1 MTKEVLVHITGLHL
15 EAGTDVSESKETETI
30 EVVVPGNY
38 YLKNGKK
45 YILYEEIEEDGRI
58 TKNQVK
64 VFEDGHVEIRKSG
77 VLNTQMIFETGKR
90 NQSNYQTPFGVLPV
104 TLDTRVIDVTESEHK
119 FCVEIDYSLEVQEK
133 PVSDCRIEICITER

>member
-15 EAGTDVSESKETETI
+15 EAGKDVSENNETETI

-104 TLDTRVIDVTESEHK
+104 TLDTRVIDVTESEQK
-119 FCVEIDYSLEVQEK
+119 FCVEIDYSLEGLRFHV
-133 PVSDCRIEICITER
+133 RR

>member
-15 EAGTDVSESKETETI
+15 EAGMDVSENKETETI

-64 VFEDGHVEIRKSG
+64 VFEDGHVEISKSG

-104 TLDTRVIDVTESEHK
+104 ALDTRVIDVAESEHK